1 MAYKQFMKWH
11 YAVIPDHKHNTLTK
25 LPVKIH
31 LEREMIKNGAIYKM
45 AAVYGVCHCMIVGH
59 V

>member
-31 LEREMIKNGAIYKM
+31 LEREMI
-45 AAVYGVCHCMIVGH
+45 
-59 V
+59 